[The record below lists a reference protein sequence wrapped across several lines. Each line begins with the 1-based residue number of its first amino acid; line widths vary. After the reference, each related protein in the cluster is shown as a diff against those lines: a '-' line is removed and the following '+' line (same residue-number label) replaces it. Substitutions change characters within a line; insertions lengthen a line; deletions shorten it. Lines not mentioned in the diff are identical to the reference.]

1 MKQLGAVARNKG
13 FSAFLGIVGLYNLP
27 FMAYIAVG
35 SYVYITFFGLTELE
49 YSMYFAFAALLTA
62 AGPFIWLVASRFM
75 SARRF
80 TSILLGIALASGAA
94 MLAVGQAGAIIV
106 GSMGVAIAGWEALL
120 RSNVPLRGIKDA
132 GSEPAAASDNDLAP
146 QER

>member
-1 MKQLGAVARNKG
+1 
-13 FSAFLGIVGLYNLP
+13 
-27 FMAYIAVG
+27 MA
-35 SYVYITFFGLTELE
+35 ELR
-49 YSMYFAFAALLTA
+49 
-62 AGPFIWLVASRFM
+62 GGR
-75 SARRF
+75 
-80 TSILLGIALASGAA
+80 
-94 MLAVGQAGAIIV
+94 GAIIV